1 MTHDVTDLTS
11 ADMLSSVGKKTACV
25 VRFSTVGGEKGSP
38 DTARDPRGFAIKFYT
53 EEGKWE
59 FYLHGTVDRATQ

>member
-11 ADMLSSVGKKTACV
+11 ADMLSSVGKKTPCV

-53 EEGKWE
+53 EEGE
-59 FYLHGTVDRATQ
+59 LRQSVIHVIIEG